1 MKILDIK
8 NITRED
14 GEIFYRRTF
23 TGTAV
28 IQFPLKTTEEPV
40 TFTIEMTPLGTKNIE
55 IEFKEKIDVPLLPV
69 LKAMKEIIK
78 QKDFEGNLPL

>member
-28 IQFPLKTTEEPV
+28 IQFPLTTTEEPV
-40 TFTIEMTPLGTKNIE
+40 TFTIEMTPLGTWDWKCYFLTAMTCKCSKNE
-55 IEFKEKIDVPLLPV
+55 AQNVY
-69 LKAMKEIIK
+69 
-78 QKDFEGNLPL
+78 N